1 MLCSRVST
9 KTKGFRDLNI
19 KDYKSSLN
27 IKGGGVYR
35 LKRKIIITCP
45 LTVIKLNRPSKAT
58 FNIGDKK
65 FVMAFLHF
73 FSIIHIIIHIII
85 HMNYMYLRQM
95 VVID

>member
-27 IKGGGVYR
+27 IKGGGVCR

-45 LTVIKLNRPSKAT
+45 LTVVKLNRPSKAT
-58 FNIGDKK
+58 FNIEDEKS
-65 FVMAFLHF
+65 LPWHF
-73 FSIIHIIIHIII
+73 CIFFYYTYSYI
-85 HMNYMYLRQM
+85 
-95 VVID
+95 